1 MKFYRERILL
11 EGMMPERALLKLR
24 RAQIPLF
31 HIEKP
36 QKNQILFH
44 VMKKD
49 VEKVFAIYPKM
60 CYNKADYRAY
70 QVKDLGAVGLGKGIE
85 IIKNRVGILLGGLLG
100 LSFVLASQ
108 PLVLAVEFV
117 GTDVYA
123 RETYQALDEA
133 GIGLFA
139 PYKQGCED
147 SVCAQLLAIEDV
159 EFCSLKKVGHRLV
172 VETRLSPFPKNN
184 ITTGVMRAKRAG
196 EILSMTVLRGSP
208 LKQIGETVRKGDPL
222 VGDWLSTESGGQ
234 VRVEIIARVCIACT
248 YEADV
253 EAEDAEAAFAK
264 AYLALGFTDKD
275 TIQEKCVEKTDGLY
289 RVKIFYHTVES
300 YNF

>member
-1 MKFYRERILL
+1 MSFYRERILL

-70 QVKDLGAVGLGKGIE
+70 HVQDLGAVGVGKYVE
-85 IIKNRVGILLGGLLG
+85 IIKRRVGLLLGGLLG
-100 LSFVLASQ
+100 LSVVLASQ

-133 GIGLFA
+133 GIRLFA
-139 PYKQGCED
+139 HYKQGQAD
-147 SVCAQLLAIEDV
+147 SVCAKLLTIEDV
-159 EFCSLKKVGHRLV
+159 EFCSLKKVGQRIV
-172 VETRLSPFPKNN
+172 VETRLSPFPK
-184 ITTGVMRAKRAG
+184 THVDKGMMLAKHTG
-196 EILSMTVLRGSP
+196 EIISMTVLRGSP
-208 LKQIGETVRKGDPL
+208 LTKIGEMVREGEAL
-222 VGDWLSTESGGQ
+222 VGDWFSTEGGGQ
-234 VRVEIIARVCIACT
+234 VRVEIIARVCIACMCVI
-248 YEADV
+248 DV
-253 EAEDAEAAFAK
+253 EAEDEETAFAK
-264 AYLALGFTDKD
+264 AYLAQGFTDQD
-275 TIQEKCVEKTDGLY
+275 TIQEKSVEKIENLY
-289 RVKIFYHTVES
+289 RVQIFYHTIETM
-300 YNF
+300 NF